1 MGARR
6 QGRILAFQ
14 SLFRYDL
21 SRAALPEL
29 LDFSWTNE
37 KRDGETVTDA
47 ETFAR
52 LLIRGTVERLGEID
66 ECIKSH
72 LQHWD
77 FDRLSR
83 VDLAILRIGVYSL
96 LFQKDIPATVT
107 IDEAIHIAKEFGSD
121 DSFKFINGILDA
133 VAKKPAAPGET

>member
-21 SRAALPEL
+21 SQVALPDL
-29 LDFSWTNE
+29 LDFSWAAE
-37 KRDGETVTDA
+37 VRDGES

-52 LLIRGTVERLGEID
+52 LLIQGTLERLPEID
-66 ECIKSH
+66 ERIKGH

-77 FDRLSR
+77 FDRLAR
-83 VDLAILRIGVYSL
+83 VDLALLRISVYSI
-96 LFQKDIPATVT
+96 LFQKDIPASVT
-107 IDEAIHIAKEFGSD
+107 IDEAIHIAKEFGAD

-133 VAKKPAAPGET
+133 IAKEPAAPVDV

>member
-21 SRAALPEL
+21 SRADLPEL
-29 LDFSWTNE
+29 LDFSWAPE
-37 KRDGETVTDA
+37 ARDGEA

-52 LLIRGTVERLGEID
+52 LLIQGTVERLAEID
-66 ECIKSH
+66 ECIKGH

-77 FDRLSR
+77 FDRLAR
-83 VDLAILRIGVYSL
+83 VDLAILRISLYSI

-133 VAKKPAAPGET
+133 VAKKPAAPGES